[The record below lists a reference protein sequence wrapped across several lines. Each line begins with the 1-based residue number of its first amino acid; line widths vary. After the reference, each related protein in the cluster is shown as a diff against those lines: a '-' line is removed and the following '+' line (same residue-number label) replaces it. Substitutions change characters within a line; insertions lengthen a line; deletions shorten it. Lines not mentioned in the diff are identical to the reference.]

1 MDLDGLHSDILRGM
15 IPRVNSKV
23 QRFNAHAALRR
34 MNGNE
39 QNWLGVL
46 GDGLLALC
54 PVRTLA
60 LAV

>member
-1 MDLDGLHSDILRGM
+1 
-15 IPRVNSKV
+15 
-23 QRFNAHAALRR
+23 